1 MSAEPRA
8 LAEFEYPSA
17 ELIECPYPFYDA
29 LRAQA
34 PVHQLPSGEYFVSR
48 WEDVVEAARDTAVFS
63 NNIGAFKEEL
73 RRAYIEGNE
82 APGRPY
88 TPWPA
93 PFSDPPEHRRKRS
106 FLLPLFSPARL
117 RMAEPTLR
125 AAADGLIDGFA
136 DRGHANFF
144 REFADPFPSL
154 VFFQLLGV
162 PAEDVPE
169 VRGWLSQ
176 DSDALLNDAAPKGDA
191 STGSPLLHSATAGD
205 GRARARAYFEALIEE
220 RNRNPQQDLLTE
232 LVQAKTSADD
242 GELDLYYLAG
252 EVSNLYAAATLTTV
266 FMLASTM
273 SLLASDPERCDLVAR
288 SPELIP
294 TVVDESLR
302 LEAPVQWLQRY
313 VTQDTTLGGVKI
325 PAGSIV
331 LLAWAS
337 GNRDPARFEEPHDWR
352 LDRTNLARDLLSF
365 GHGAHRCAGAALA
378 RLEGRVAF
386 EQLLSRLPR
395 IRLAVDAD
403 SSHIGSTKYRSPR
416 AVPIEFDRRPAA

>member
-1 MSAEPRA
+1 MSAEPREIT
-8 LAEFEYPSA
+8 EFDYPSE

-29 LRAQA
+29 LREQA

-48 WEDVVEAARDTAVFS
+48 WEEVVEAARNTAVFS
-63 NNIGAFKEEL
+63 NNLGAFKAEL
-73 RRAYIEGNE
+73 VRAYVEGNE
-82 APGRPY
+82 AHGRPY

-106 FLLPLFSPARL
+106 FLLPLFSPAQL
-117 RMAEPTLR
+117 RMAEPTVR
-125 AAADGLIDGFA
+125 STADELIDGFA
-136 DRGHANFF
+136 ERGHVEFL

-162 PAEDVPE
+162 PAEDVSE

-176 DSDALLNDAAPKGDA
+176 DSDALLNDAASNDA
-191 STGSPLLHSATAGD
+191 TSTGSPLLHSANAGD

-220 RNRNPQQDLLTE
+220 RNRRPQQDLLTE
-232 LVQAKTSADD
+232 LVQAKTTADD

-266 FMLASTM
+266 FMIASTM
-273 SLLASDPERCDLVAR
+273 TLLASDTERCCDVAR

-294 TVVDESLR
+294 TIVDESLR

-313 VTQDTTLGGVKI
+313 VTQDTTLGGVEI

-331 LLAWAS
+331 MLSWAS
-337 GNRDPARFEEPHDWR
+337 GNRDPARFDEPR
-352 LDRTNLARDLLSF
+352 SFRSDRANLARDLLSF

-386 EQLLSRLPR
+386 EQLLSRLRR
-395 IRLAVDAD
+395 IRLAAGAD

-416 AVPIEFDRRPAA
+416 AVPIEFERRPAA

>member
-1 MSAEPRA
+1 
-8 LAEFEYPSA
+8 
-17 ELIECPYPFYDA
+17 
-29 LRAQA
+29 
-34 PVHQLPSGEYFVSR
+34 
-48 WEDVVEAARDTAVFS
+48 
-63 NNIGAFKEEL
+63 
-73 RRAYIEGNE
+73 
-82 APGRPY
+82 
-88 TPWPA
+88 
-93 PFSDPPEHRRKRS
+93 
-106 FLLPLFSPARL
+106 
-117 RMAEPTLR
+117 MAEPTLR

>member
-8 LAEFEYPSA
+8 LAEFEYPSP

-48 WEDVVEAARDTAVFS
+48 WEDVVEAARNTAVFS
-63 NNIGAFKEEL
+63 NNVGAFKEEL

-88 TPWPA
+88 TPWPS

-117 RMAEPTLR
+117 RMAEPTIR
-125 AAADGLIDGFA
+125 ATADELIDGFA
-136 DRGHANFF
+136 DRGEANFL
-144 REFADPFPSL
+144 REFADPFPSQ

-162 PAEDVPE
+162 PGEDVSE
-169 VRGWLSQ
+169 VRGWLTQ
-176 DSDALLNDAAPKGDA
+176 DSDALLNDAAGEDA
-191 STGSPLLHSATAGD
+191 TSTGSPLLHSATAGD
-205 GRARARAYFEALIEE
+205 GRAHARAYFEALIEE
-220 RNRNPQQDLLTE
+220 RNHNPQGDLLTE
-232 LVQAKTSADD
+232 LVQAKASADD

-252 EVSNLYAAATLTTV
+252 EVSNLYAALTTV

-273 SLLASDPERCDLVAR
+273 ELLASDPQRCDHVAR

-294 TVVDESLR
+294 TIVDESLR

-313 VTQDTTLGGVKI
+313 VTQDTTLGGVRI

-331 LLAWAS
+331 LLSWAS
-337 GNRDPARFEEPHDWR
+337 GNRDHARFEEPRCFR
-352 LDRTNLARDLLSF
+352 LDRSNLARDLLSF

-395 IRLAVDAD
+395 IRLAADAV

-416 AVPIEFDRRPAA
+416 AVPIEFERHPSA